1 MRIKYESHT
10 PPALRRFQKKKKK
23 RINRAFG
30 KKGRETQ
37 MAFSLLR
44 SGEPRNLDTSRDV
57 NERRRF
63 FTTKFT
69 FHSFILFF
77 SFAEKEALLR
87 LNFLTTNALTR
98 FPHALRARR
107 ES

>member
-10 PPALRRFQKKKKK
+10 PPALRRFKKKKK

-37 MAFSLLR
+37 MAFSLLC

-69 FHSFILFF
+69 FHSFISFF

-87 LNFLTTNALTR
+87 LNFLTTNT
-98 FPHALRARR
+98 FPHALLRA
-107 ES
+107 

>member
-1 MRIKYESHT
+1 
-10 PPALRRFQKKKKK
+10 
-23 RINRAFG
+23 
-30 KKGRETQ
+30 
-37 MAFSLLR
+37 MAFSLLC

-69 FHSFILFF
+69 FHSFISFF

-87 LNFLTTNALTR
+87 LNFLTTNT
-98 FPHALRARR
+98 FPHALLRA
-107 ES
+107 

>member
-1 MRIKYESHT
+1 MNLTRL
-10 PPALRRFQKKKKK
+10 LRFVVFKKKK

-37 MAFSLLR
+37 MAFSLLC

-69 FHSFILFF
+69 FHSFISFF

-87 LNFLTTNALTR
+87 LNFLTTNT
-98 FPHALRARR
+98 FPHALLRA
-107 ES
+107 